1 MSKDNANAKQEDS
14 CILFDCYSFSSCPDF
29 SSAVVAT
36 DSKLLH
42 LRHTITPRLSR
53 SHQLLYL
60 KAFSVSSMSAT
71 LPNGVGR
78 SAANCG
84 ESMSSWP
91 KQGTELH
98 LVGWTDYRK
107 VALLVNKGAANRS
120 IISVFCSFPLPST
133 ASSCPSC
140 PAPDTRISHHRTS
153 VCVCGCAGFSFSL
166 ICICNRR
173 IVIRNA
179 TR

>member
-1 MSKDNANAKQEDS
+1 MSKDNVNAKQEDR

-29 SSAVVAT
+29 SSTVVAA

-84 ESMSSWP
+84 
-91 KQGTELH
+91 L
-98 LVGWTDYRK
+98 DCRK

-120 IISVFCSFPLPST
+120 IITVFYSFPLPST
-133 ASSCPSC
+133 ASSCPSPSC

-153 VCVCGCAGFSFSL
+153 VCGQLRWFQFL
-166 ICICNRR
+166 
-173 IVIRNA
+173 
-179 TR
+179 THLHL